1 MSEPPPAPPRP
12 PHTDRGSG
20 PARLVREPDDRKI
33 AGVCAG
39 LADHLGIDVTAVRLG
54 AVILALL
61 TPLAFIAYVAA
72 SLVLPE
78 RRPDQPRRRATRV
91 HLGRVPHPLLVVA
104 AIVAG
109 AALARRAWWL
119 EPFPAAVALIAVG
132 VWLIVQDR
140 DVPGT
145 PEPPAGPPAGRH
157 AATGTPPQD
166 APTIEHA
173 TDAPTIE
180 HPMAASPWIVTVP
193 QRSDADRESG
203 TTFTGSEPDA
213 GPVTAVEPPD
223 DAGPSGEST
232 PPASPWWSGPREAP
246 PSPAP
251 PPPDGSRSRLGAVV
265 AALLLV
271 GAGLVWLADSL
282 DITRVVPTDAL
293 AIGLVVIGV
302 ALVVAAWRSRAYGL
316 VPVAIVLAGLLAA
329 TDAIDVPLD
338 AGTGERVVVVRSA
351 GMLDERHEMLA
362 GDLTI
367 DLTAAPL
374 PRSRPA
380 RVEAA
385 VGAGDLR
392 VIVPG
397 DVTVAVDA
405 EVRLGDV
412 TAPRR
417 DRPSGSGTGVAVDE
431 SFTLDAEPGAPRL
444 ELDLTVGLGEV
455 EVVVR
460 D

>member
-12 PHTDRGSG
+12 THADREPG

-54 AVILALL
+54 AVMLALL
-61 TPLAFIAYVAA
+61 TPLAIIAYVAA

-78 RRPDQPRRRATRV
+78 RHPDEPRRRATRV
-91 HLGRVPHPLLVVA
+91 HLGRVPHPLLVVV

-140 DVPGT
+140 DVTGAA
-145 PEPPAGPPAGRH
+145 EPPARPPADRAPG
-157 AATGTPPQD
+157 AAAGTPPED
-166 APTIEHA
+166 APTV
-173 TDAPTIE
+173 E

-193 QRSDADRESG
+193 QRLDADRDSG
-203 TTFTGSEPDA
+203 TTFTSSEPDV

-232 PPASPWWSGPREAP
+232 PPASPWWSGPREEVP
-246 PSPAP
+246 PPVPPAP
-251 PPPDGSRSRLGAVV
+251 EGSRSRLGAVV
-265 AALLLV
+265 AALLLF

-282 DITRVVPTDAL
+282 DVTSVARTDAL
-293 AIGLVVIGV
+293 AIGLAVIGV
-302 ALVVAAWRSRAYGL
+302 ALVVGAWRGRAYGL

-338 AGTGERVVVVRSA
+338 AGTGERVVAVRSA
-351 GMLDERHEMLA
+351 DMLHERHELLA
-362 GDLTI
+362 GDLTV

-374 PRSRPA
+374 PRARPA

-385 VGAGDLR
+385 VGLGELR
-392 VIVPG
+392 VIVPA
-397 DVTVAVDA
+397 DVTVAIDA

-417 DRPSGSGTGVAVDE
+417 DRAGDSGIAVDE
-431 SFTLDAEPGAPRL
+431 SFTLDGGPGAPRL
-444 ELDLTVGLGEV
+444 ELDLVVGLGEV

>member
-12 PHTDRGSG
+12 THADREPG

-54 AVILALL
+54 TVILALL
-61 TPLAFIAYVAA
+61 TPLVIIAYVVA

-78 RRPDQPRRRATRV
+78 RHPDEPRRRATRV

-140 DVPGT
+140 DGPGT
-145 PEPPAGPPAGRH
+145 TERPARPPRLGRDPGPGPAPGS
-157 AATGTPPQD
+157 PPQD
-166 APTIEHA
+166 APTV
-173 TDAPTIE
+173 D

-193 QRSDADRESG
+193 QRFDAYRDSG

-213 GPVTAVEPPD
+213 GPVTAVEPSD

-251 PPPDGSRSRLGAVV
+251 PPPDRSRSRLGAVV

-282 DITRVVPTDAL
+282 DVASVARTDVL

-302 ALVVAAWRSRAYGL
+302 ALVAGAWRGRAYGL

-338 AGTGERVVVVRSA
+338 AGTGERVVAVRSA
-351 GMLDERHEMLA
+351 DMLRERHEMLA
-362 GDLTI
+362 GDLTV

-374 PRSRPA
+374 PRARPA

-385 VGAGDLR
+385 VGVGELR
-392 VIVPG
+392 VIVPA
-397 DVTVAVDA
+397 DATVAVDA

-417 DRPSGSGTGVAVDE
+417 DRSGDTGIAVDE
-431 SFTLDAEPGAPRL
+431 SFTLDGGPGAPRV
-444 ELDLTVGLGEV
+444 ELDLVVGIGEV